1 MQHRKYY
8 VQSLAR
14 AVGIDATVTLHQH
27 RRGETLQR
35 TPADILAA
43 AAAAAAVC
51 VCVQVNIG
59 LRVLTRPNP
68 EKLPEIY
75 RSLGQVCL
83 WFNGILVFCMATL
96 VSLGLCNGKAEQLQC

>member
-1 MQHRKYY
+1 MQQRKFY

-14 AVGIDATVTLHQH
+14 ALGVDATVTLHQH
-27 RRGETLQR
+27 RCCETLQR

-43 AAAAAAVC
+43 AAAVC
-51 VCVQVNIG
+51 ICVQVNIG

-75 RSLGQVCL
+75 RSLGQV
-83 WFNGILVFCMATL
+83 
-96 VSLGLCNGKAEQLQC
+96 S